1 MSQVSALQ
9 DYVSVTVTTLLIGV
23 AHEQK
28 CSSEWLK
35 NRTRFRVSNVVSCK
49 RLEVLRT
56 AVLMHIASPEAAQ
69 LRPKTWDGLFV
80 N

>member
-1 MSQVSALQ
+1 VTLTVSA
-9 DYVSVTVTTLLIGV
+9 LLIGV

-28 CSSEWLK
+28 GSSGWLK

-49 RLEVLRT
+49 YLEVLRT
-56 AVLMHIASPEAAQ
+56 AVLMHIASPEAAL
-69 LRPKTWDGLFV
+69 LRPKTWAGLFV